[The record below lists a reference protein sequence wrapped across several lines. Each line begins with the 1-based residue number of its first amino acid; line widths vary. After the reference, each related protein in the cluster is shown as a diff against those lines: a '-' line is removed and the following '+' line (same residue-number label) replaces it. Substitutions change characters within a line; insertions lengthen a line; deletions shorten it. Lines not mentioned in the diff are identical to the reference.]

1 VIEIQTRQ
9 SEWQAS
15 AKQLAADH
23 CNLLK
28 LEAIAAQS
36 GSTPKILS
44 DLNVVCTAAIRVL
57 WLAFEE
63 DKYHHGSHGG
73 LHLLRGMLQ
82 TLPDSKIVEDC
93 HGNLRKNA
101 KKGSNKRQTLQALQE
116 LVTSSSVL
124 QTRDIKHKAFVTRE
138 EFLRRFP
145 RTKDRKRKRP
155 GVLLYPPTAIFV
167 STTHSH
173 LCCYVTDSHRQ
184 YTHSIYYNIC
194 KVVLVHLKFTT
205 PT

>member
-1 VIEIQTRQ
+1 MTTAT
-9 SEWQAS
+9 WQAL

-23 CNLLK
+23 RNLLK

-44 DLNVVCTAAIRVL
+44 DLNVVCTATIRVL

-63 DKYHHGSHGG
+63 DKRHHGSHGG
-73 LHLLRGMLQ
+73 LHLFRGQ

-93 HGNLRKNA
+93 HGILRKNA

-155 GVLLYPPTAIFV
+155 GVLLYPPTAIV
-167 STTHSH
+167 LSTAHSH
-173 LCCYVTDSHRQ
+173 LCSYVTDSHRQ
-184 YTHSIYYNIC
+184 YTHI
-194 KVVLVHLKFTT
+194 L
-205 PT
+205 